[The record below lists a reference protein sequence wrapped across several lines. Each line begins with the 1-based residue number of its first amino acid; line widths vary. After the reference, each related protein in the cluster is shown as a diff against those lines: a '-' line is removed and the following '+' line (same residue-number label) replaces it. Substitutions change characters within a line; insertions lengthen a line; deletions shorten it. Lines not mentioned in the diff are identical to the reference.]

1 MGNILTIKDANLSFD
16 KKGIPGLH
24 GINLNYN
31 SPGLYV
37 IQGPSGCG
45 KTTLFRAIDGQLKL
59 ESGSIDTHGNKVGM
73 MPKPDQLNLNQKVLD
88 LLVEHCLKKLTDISE
103 EKAINLAREALMML
117 EITNEMNKLVSD
129 LSAGQQQRVML
140 AMALINRPQIILLD
154 EPFSILEANTR
165 KQIIGELQLIIE
177 QNNLLVLWI
186 THQSEEA
193 LEFSQSIALMNFG
206 KIVQQ
211 DTPEN
216 IYFSPNS
223 LFSAK
228 YYGENN
234 IYAVKVENQEV
245 ELPWGK
251 LKLPA
256 SIEVENGKNILAITR
271 PQLFKVS
278 DQGKFNAKISKQ
290 SFKGQYFSYSCK
302 LNGHP
307 VYLQSTAKITGDSI
321 KFDIDECDI
330 LLLKEI

>member
-24 GINLNYN
+24 GINLSYS

-45 KTTLFRAIDGQLKL
+45 KTTLFKAIDQQLKL
-59 ESGSIDTHGNKVGM
+59 ESGSIDTHGNKVAM

-88 LLVEHCLKKLTDISE
+88 LLVEHCLKRLSDITE

-117 EITNEMNKLVSD
+117 EITNEMNKLVCD

-140 AMALINRPQIILLD
+140 AIALINRPQIILLD

-165 KQIIGELQLIIE
+165 KQIIGELQHIID

-193 LEFSQSIALMNFG
+193 LEFSKSIALMNYG
-206 KIVQQ
+206 KIIQQ
-211 DTPEN
+211 DSPEN
-216 IYFSPNS
+216 IYFNPNS
-223 LFSAK
+223 LFCAK

-245 ELPWGK
+245 NLPWTK
-251 LKLPA
+251 TKLP
-256 SIEVENGKNILAITR
+256 SSTQVEDGKNILAIIR
-271 PQLFKVS
+271 PQFFEVS
-278 DQGKFNAKISKQ
+278 DQGKFSAKVLKKV
-290 SFKGQYFSYSCK
+290 FKGQYYSYRCE
-302 LNGHP
+302 LNSHYI
-307 VYLQSTAKITGDSI
+307 YLQSTSNLINDSI
-321 KFDIDECDI
+321 NFDIDESNI
-330 LLLKEI
+330 FFLKEI